1 MEKDIRN
8 ARRPGFFS
16 NRSPAPGT
24 SRLMKEKMPQHVTSF
39 RMVTQR
45 KGVKIRFTLPRLAA
59 PCSAE
64 TDFLASR
71 EPDNFFRDAPL
82 LINDLDS
89 SMHAICATRIMSAL
103 GCYSCFPVRLKV
115 IADYKCIRICGD
127 GKEWRHG
134 PRV

>member
-1 MEKDIRN
+1 MLVDRVSFPTEVPPPEPRLEN
-8 ARRPGFFS
+8 ATAR
-16 NRSPAPGT
+16 
-24 SRLMKEKMPQHVTSF
+24 HVISEGHAEE
-39 RMVTQR
+39 
-45 KGVKIRFTLPRLAA
+45 GVKIRFTVPRLAA